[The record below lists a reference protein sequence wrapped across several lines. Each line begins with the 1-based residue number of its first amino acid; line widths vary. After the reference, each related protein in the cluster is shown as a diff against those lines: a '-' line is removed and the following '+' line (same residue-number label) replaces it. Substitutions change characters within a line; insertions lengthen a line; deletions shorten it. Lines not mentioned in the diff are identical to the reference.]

1 MTEEIRIQAEL
12 VTEKPARQFPGI
24 WISLGWIVLFFVL
37 QIIAGGVAFIIAE
50 MMKPHDA
57 KMIDTKA
64 AIAGMGGLPI
74 IWSLV
79 ASSIV
84 TIGLLWLYLRKKN
97 RFAAIHL
104 DRWSQLNL
112 KTTLILAIALI
123 GGALAFNYVY
133 AEYIIPDV
141 KLQDDLRKLFESI
154 PKTAVNNILLFCAAA
169 IFAPITEEILFRG
182 FLQKSLSL
190 RMSPIL
196 AIIIAG
202 AVFAAIHMDAYAF
215 PALFVMGSM
224 FGYIYHRTGSLRVN
238 ILLHMLNNAAAVLF
252 T

>member
-12 VTEKPARQFPGI
+12 GTEKPARQFPGI

-37 QIIAGGVAFIIAE
+37 QIVAGVIAFIISGII
-50 MMKPHDA
+50 KPHDT
-57 KMIDTKA
+57 KMVDTA
-64 AIAGMGGLPI
+64 AIASMGGLPI

-79 ASSIV
+79 ISSIV
-84 TIGLLWLYLRKKN
+84 TIGLLWLYLRKSG

-133 AEYIIPDV
+133 AEYVVPDV

-154 PKTAVNNILLFCAAA
+154 PKTVVNTMVLFVAAA

-190 RMSPIL
+190 RMSPVL

-215 PALFVMGSM
+215 PALFVMGSV

-238 ILLHMLNNAAAVLF
+238 ILLHMINNAAAVLF